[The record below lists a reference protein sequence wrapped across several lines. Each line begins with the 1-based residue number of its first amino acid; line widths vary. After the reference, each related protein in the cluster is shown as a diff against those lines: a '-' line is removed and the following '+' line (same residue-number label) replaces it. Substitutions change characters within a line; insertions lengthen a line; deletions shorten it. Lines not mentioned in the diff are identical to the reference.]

1 MDKRKDTV
9 NRSSR
14 RSRGSGQRESGGF
27 TVLEMMVTVVV
38 LAMMITAFSTII
50 LQCNR
55 VVSRAQ
61 TLMRRNSKVAAIA
74 HMLRRDIHRATK
86 GGIMAITQSGT
97 PPMPILFLTTG
108 EPMTSTRTATECI
121 GSYVVYSMME
131 NETPVA
137 DEVYE
142 KEWYHEEK
150 QVVVGAGPTR
160 ILWRPEYG
168 FPVSGRGIAPVDAV
182 STTLA
187 EVQALSS
194 DAAAD
199 EVSAILSRTGAFYY
213 PPTDLSQIH
222 NLWQVL
228 CAGCSEL
235 AIMWTDGTATEGQMI
250 WHDSSEG
257 LEVWT
262 SDDAGSWP
270 KAILVRFRLTHR
282 AGTPGQVY
290 EIICELSP

>member
-1 MDKRKDTV
+1 
-9 NRSSR
+9 
-14 RSRGSGQRESGGF
+14 
-27 TVLEMMVTVVV
+27 MMVTVAV
-38 LAMMITAFSTII
+38 LAMIITAFSVVI

-55 VVSRAQ
+55 VVSKAQ
-61 TLMRRNSKVAAIA
+61 MVMRGNSKIAAIA

-86 GGIMAITQSGT
+86 GGIMAITQSGSS
-97 PPMPILFLTTG
+97 PPILFLTTG
-108 EPMTSTRTATECI
+108 EPMTSTKTATECL
-121 GSYVVYSMME
+121 GSYVIYGVQP
-131 NETPVA
+131 NGA
-137 DEVYE
+137 DAAL
-142 KEWYHEEK
+142 
-150 QVVVGAGPTR
+150 G

-168 FPVSGRGIAPVDAV
+168 FPVSRRGIAPVDAV

-194 DAAAD
+194 DAAGSK
-199 EVSAILSRTGAFYY
+199 VSAILSRNTGTFYY
-213 PPTDLSQIH
+213 PPTNLSQID

-235 AIMWTDGTATEGQMI
+235 EIMWTDGTATSGQMN

-257 LEVWT
+257 AVWT

-270 KAILVRFRLTHR
+270 KAILVRFRLADPHLP
-282 AGTPGQVY
+282 AGMNGQLY